1 MNSSIRMVLGVVA
14 AVALF
19 ALANAFFIVQMTQHA
34 IVLRFGQVVREPI
47 SLPGLYFKM
56 PFIDNVVT
64 LDKRVLDLDLPVQS
78 VLTTDRQNLDVDAF
92 SRYRITQPLRFFQT
106 VRTVPTA
113 NTRLASFVNA
123 SMRNIIAGATMTAL
137 IRTDRER
144 LMNEI
149 QRDVNRE
156 ATTLG
161 VEIVDLRLTRVD
173 LPQINQEAVYN
184 RMQTER
190 RQEAADLRA
199 TGQQAA
205 VTIRAR
211 ADREVVGIL
220 AEANRRADEIRGAGD
235 AERNK
240 IFADA
245 FGRDPNFFSFYRTM
259 QAYEQSMRQGDTRM
273 IVSPTSDFFRYFG
286 DPSGRRNV
294 PGASAAPSR
303 AATPN
308 PGPGGAAPAPAPAP
322 GN

>member
-1 MNSSIRMVLGVVA
+1 MNSSFRMVLGVVA

-47 SLPGLYFKM
+47 SEPGLYFKV
-56 PFIDNVVT
+56 PFIDNVIA

-92 SRYRITQPLRFFQT
+92 ARYRIVQPLRFFQT

-123 SMRNIIAGATMTAL
+123 SMRNIIAGATMSSL
-137 IRTDRER
+137 IRTDRDR

-149 QRDVNRE
+149 QREVNRE
-156 ATTLG
+156 AETLG
-161 VEIVDLRLTRVD
+161 VQIVDLRLTRVD

-220 AEANRRADEIRGAGD
+220 AEANRRAEEIRGAGD
-235 AERNK
+235 AERNR
-240 IFADA
+240 IFAEA
-245 FGRDPNFFSFYRTM
+245 FGRDPSFFSFYRTM
-259 QAYEQSMRQGDTRM
+259 QAYEQSLRQGDTRM
-273 IVSPTSDFFRYFG
+273 VVSPTSDFFRYFG
-286 DPSGRRNV
+286 DPTGRRNT
-294 PGASAAPSR
+294 PGAPPVR
-303 AATPN
+303 GNPPPAATP
-308 PGPGGAAPAPAPAP
+308 GPAAQAPAPAP

>member
-1 MNSSIRMVLGVVA
+1 MSSTVKLVLGIVA
-14 AVALF
+14 AVVVF
-19 ALANAFFIVQMTQHA
+19 ALANSFFVVQQTQHA
-34 IVLRFGQVVREPI
+34 IVLRFGSVARAPVSE
-47 SLPGLYFKM
+47 PGLYFKWPLM
-56 PFIDNVVT
+56 DNVVV
-64 LDKRVLDLDLPVQS
+64 LDKRTLDLDLPVQT

-92 SRYRITQPLRFFQT
+92 ARYRITQPLRFFQT
-106 VRTVPTA
+106 VRAIPNA

-123 SMRNIIAGATMTAL
+123 SMRNVIAGTTMSAL
-137 IRTDRER
+137 IRTDRGA
-144 LMNEI
+144 LMNRI
-149 QRDVNRE
+149 QEDVNRE

-173 LPQINQEAVYN
+173 LPQVNQEAVFN

-211 ADREVVGIL
+211 SDREVVGIL
-220 AEANRRADEIRGAGD
+220 AEANRRADELRGAGD

-240 IFADA
+240 IFAEA
-245 FGRDPNFFSFYRTM
+245 FGKDPNFFSFYRTM

-273 IVSPTSDFFRYFG
+273 VISPNSDFFRYFG

-294 PGASAAPSR
+294 PGAAAASSR
-303 AATPN
+303 AATP
-308 PGPGGAAPAPAPAP
+308 GQTPAPAPAP
-322 GN
+322 SN

>member
-1 MNSSIRMVLGVVA
+1 MNSSLRMVFGIVA
-14 AVALF
+14 AIVLF
-19 ALANAFFIVQMTQHA
+19 ALANAFFVVQMTQHA

-47 SLPGLYFKM
+47 SEPGLYFKV
-56 PFIDNVVT
+56 PFIDNVIT
-64 LDKRVLDLDLPVQS
+64 LDRRVLDLDLPVQS

-92 SRYRITQPLRFFQT
+92 ARYRIIQPLRFFQT

-123 SMRNIIAGATMTAL
+123 SMRNIIAGTTMTAL
-137 IRTDRER
+137 IRTDRDR

-273 IVSPTSDFFRYFG
+273 IVSPNSDFFRYFG

-294 PGASAAPSR
+294 PGAAAAPSR
-303 AATPN
+303 AATPT
-308 PGPGGAAPAPAPAP
+308 PAPAT